1 MPLPP
6 LGFSF
11 SVEISGTQT
20 STIEAAFQE
29 AKGLS
34 AEMETET
41 IYEGGESRFAHKV
54 PKAVKYSN
62 NLELKRGLITTNSLF
77 GDWCIEQLTTGLYGK
92 IVAKDLTV
100 HLLELGT
107 AGSKP
112 IMSWAI
118 TGAYPVKW
126 EVGQQNAK
134 KHEILVET
142 LVISYAYLT
151 VLYSKT

>member
-6 LGFSF
+6 SGFSF

-34 AEMETET
+34 AEMETE
-41 IYEGGESRFAHKV
+41 IIAEGGENRFAHKL
-54 PKAVKYSN
+54 PKVVKNSN

-77 GDWCIEQLTTGLYGK
+77 GDWCIEQLNTGLNGK
-92 IVAKDLTV
+92 IVVKDLIV
-100 HLLELGT
+100 HLLDLGT

-112 IMSWAI
+112 IMSWAL

-126 EVGQQNAK
+126 EVGQQSAK
-134 KHEILVET
+134 KDEILVET
-142 LVISYAYLT
+142 LVISYAYFK
-151 VLYSKT
+151 VL